1 MNIYSTTGAVIV
13 IVALFMYS
21 IAIFTERKTRKAS
34 NKVLQFLTI
43 GLILDIT
50 ATIFMIIGSSNSAFS
65 LHGVLGYSSLAAM
78 LAETLLMWRFRIK
91 NNAVAQVPL
100 NLHKYSLAAY
110 LYWVIAFITG
120 LMLVVMH

>member
-1 MNIYSTTGAVIV
+1 
-13 IVALFMYS
+13 MYS

-65 LHGVLGYSSLAAM
+65 LHGLLGYSSLAAM

-91 NNAVAQVPL
+91 NNAIEQVPT
-100 NLHKYSLAAY
+100 NLHNYSLAAY
-110 LYWVIAFITG
+110 LYWVLAFITG